1 MTYNLYN
8 AALHPATII
17 ASLAG
22 GALFG
27 LWLPETSLQLEAV
40 SGVYVDLLKMIV
52 IPFMVS
58 AVIFSLQRLLR
69 EGGATRLLARVA
81 LVFATFAVVA
91 TALSAIA
98 FHMLQPGVATS
109 FSEDERKALAKIV
122 GRDVNA
128 SNTSITL
135 KSSEGSVP
143 VPSLRDVI
151 GGLVPSNI
159 VASLAK
165 GEMLKA
171 LVFSI
176 LFGLAVGHIAAR
188 TADALTSSLDTIYQ
202 ACQRL
207 TRWLNYPLP
216 IALFCMSA
224 HQAAQTGLEPVL
236 AMMNFVIVFV
246 GIATILCLM
255 TTWLLSLRAG
265 SRFRTVVAALRE
277 PFALAVATRSSPTCM
292 PMMISALSEKLGFA
306 RSRIELL
313 VPLSISLLRLG
324 PMVYYACATLFVAQF
339 YDRPVSSGDLAVV
352 VAVSVLTGFASAGMS
367 GVVTVS
373 LVGTTCAYLGVP
385 FEAAFVLFVAVE
397 PVCDIFRTI
406 LLVVGNCAAVA
417 LSCEK
422 PLAQKHA

>member
-1 MTYNLYN
+1 MTIQIYN
-8 AALHPATII
+8 AALHPATI
-17 ASLAG
+17 ATSLMG
-22 GALFG
+22 GALLG
-27 LWLPETSLQLEAV
+27 LMAPEFALSLEAV

-81 LVFATFAVVA
+81 LVFAVFAIAA
-91 TALSAIA
+91 TALSAIT
-98 FHMLQPGVATS
+98 FHILQPGAATS

-128 SNTSITL
+128 SNTSIAL
-135 KSSEGSVP
+135 KSAEDADP
-143 VPSLRDVI
+143 VPSLRDVL

-159 VASLAK
+159 VSSLAK

-216 IALFCMSA
+216 IALFCMAA

-236 AMMNFVIVFV
+236 AMLNFVIVFFS
-246 GIATILCLM
+246 IAATLCVANI
-255 TTWLLSLRAG
+255 WLLGLRAG
-265 SRFRTVVAALRE
+265 CGFGVAARALRD

-292 PMMISALSEKLGFA
+292 PMMIAAMAEKLSFA

-339 YDRPVSSGDLAVV
+339 YDRPVSGGDLALV

-397 PVCDIFRTI
+397 PVCDILRTVLI
-406 LLVVGNCAAVA
+406 VIGNCAAVA
-417 LSCEK
+417 FSCDK
-422 PLAQKHA
+422 PVVQA